1 MLDVSKLLKKGY
13 YMEIEDVKNYKKRPK
28 SPRRSLK
35 TIMILLVIALFVF
48 GVFLVIDYFNLG
60 DLGKMWQD
68 LGFDSNEVKVEYETD
83 PDADNLDQVD
93 YVGGDVQTIE
103 KDDDIIDIAL
113 VGVDNRNPEKF
124 TGRSDV
130 LMIVRIDKK
139 NNDIKLASF
148 MRDTLVEI
156 EGHNYNRINTA
167 YHFGSVDLLYDTM
180 KKNFGITPDHYMV
193 VNFFGME
200 DIINA
205 MGGVDIEIE
214 SKELKYLNGSID
226 ETNAI
231 DSSGKASHI
240 NSAGM
245 HHLNGRQAV
254 AYMRIRKIGGDAA
267 RVGRQQIVLN
277 ALFESARTMGVGQIP
292 ETIEA
297 LSQYVRTDIPI
308 TSMVSIGTS
317 LLDMGTSGLQK
328 FTYPDKYKVGGYKG
342 MSIVQPADFDE
353 EMSKLKGFF
362 EN

>member
-1 MLDVSKLLKKGY
+1 
-13 YMEIEDVKNYKKRPK
+13 MEIDDVKDYKKKPK
-28 SPRRSLK
+28 SPQYKKLRA
-35 TIMILLVIALFVF
+35 IFILLILALV
-48 GVFLVIDYFNLG
+48 VFLVYIVVDYFNLG
-60 DLGKMWQD
+60 DLRKMWDD
-68 LGFDSNEVKVEYETD
+68 LGFDKNEVKVEYETD
-83 PDADNLDQVD
+83 PDAENLDEVD
-93 YVGGDVQTIE
+93 YVSGDVQTID
-103 KDDDIIDIAL
+103 KDKDIIDIAL

-130 LMIVRIDKK
+130 HMIVRIDKK
-139 NNDIKLASF
+139 NNEIKLASF

-167 YHFGSVDLLYDTM
+167 YHFGSVELLYDTM
-180 KKNFGITPDHYMV
+180 KKNYGISPDHYMV

-205 MGGVDIEIE
+205 MGGVDIELE
-214 SKELKYLNGSID
+214 SKELKYLNSSID
-226 ETNAI
+226 EVNRI
-231 DSSGKASHI
+231 DSSGRASHI
-240 NSAGM
+240 NTAGM

-277 ALFESARTMGVGQIP
+277 ALFDRARSIGVGQIP
-292 ETIEA
+292 ETIKA
-297 LSQYVRTDIPI
+297 LSQYVRTDIPL
-308 TSMVSIGTS
+308 TTMVNIGAS
-317 LLDMGTSGLQK
+317 VLDMGSSGLQK

-353 EMSKLKGFF
+353 EMIKLKNFF